1 MNIKNIL
8 SLILAKYNNDTR
20 ISDKVLEEIQES
32 IKEIEAAESMFNNV
46 EDPKLI
52 EAAIYREEAAKK
64 KFDYLLSVAKEQYSR
79 QKTELNDEMEIY

>member
-79 QKTELNDEMEIY
+79 QKTELNDEMEI